1 MLHQLFEHQAW
12 ADAELLRAVGANQSA
27 AADEKLLGT
36 LHHIVFVQR
45 VFTAM
50 LNGGAFDIQ
59 QESQPATSLAG
70 LQERYAESHA
80 NQRLLLK
87 DLTAESLTRW
97 VENPWAPD
105 LSGTVAEILMQV
117 VLHSQNHR
125 GQCLTRLR
133 ELTGAAPTLDFIVW
147 LKVVREGGVSLAG
160 PLR

>member
-12 ADAELLRAVGANQSA
+12 ADDELLHAVGAVPNV
-27 AADEKLLGT
+27 AADQKMLGT

-50 LNGGAFDIQ
+50 LQGAAFDIQ
-59 QESQPATSLAG
+59 KELEPLASLAA
-70 LQERYAESHA
+70 LRERYAESHT
-80 NQRLLLK
+80 NQRSLLK
-87 DLTAESLTRW
+87 ELSPESLTSS

-105 LSGTVAEILMQV
+105 LNGTVAELLMQV

-147 LKVVREGGVSLAG
+147 LKLVRERPVVN
-160 PLR
+160 RQ